1 MKSVYI
7 SLIIVLTIFS
17 NCAVKINTQSETIKL
32 NLRVHIMETTPWM
45 HSSGVSMN
53 SWVTPRD
60 VNEVIMPELNK
71 IWSQANI
78 VWSIESIIEEN
89 LVTFKDDSVAI
100 CYIINS
106 KRDSE
111 GHSDKQRLPYL
122 YSLMQP
128 QYRSEK
134 SKVDSNLFHIYLFP
148 FIGNTS
154 QGNAMKRFD
163 RHAVVGIWSNKH
175 NGGKAPEK
183 TLLKEDHD
191 LWKRGSLS
199 RTIAHELGHVLS
211 LTHNQCSI
219 CLMTGSGYM
228 ITSEQIEISR
238 KEAIRR
244 LK

>member
-1 MKSVYI
+1 MKSIYI
-7 SLIIVLTIFS
+7 CLITVLTMFS
-17 NCAVKINTQSETIKL
+17 NSAIKIDAQSKTIKL
-32 NLRVHIMETTPWM
+32 NLRIHIMETTPWM

-53 SWVTPRD
+53 SWVTPKD
-60 VNEVIMPELNK
+60 VNEVIVPELNK

-78 VWSIESIIEEN
+78 VWNVESIIEED
-89 LVTFKDDSVAI
+89 LVTFKGDSAAI
-100 CYIINS
+100 SYIINS
-106 KRDSE
+106 KRDSA

-134 SKVDSNLFHIYLFP
+134 RKVDSNLFHIYLFP

-175 NGGKAPEK
+175 NRGKSPEK

-199 RTIAHELGHVLS
+199 RTIAHELGHVLR
-211 LTHNQCSI
+211 LTHSQCSI
-219 CLMTGSGYM
+219 CLMKGRGYV
-228 ITSEQIEISR
+228 ITPEQIEISR
-238 KEAIRR
+238 KEAKRR

>member
-1 MKSVYI
+1 MKSI
-7 SLIIVLTIFS
+7 FICLITVLTMFS
-17 NCAVKINTQSETIKL
+17 NSVIKINAQSETIKL
-32 NLRVHIMETTPWM
+32 NLRIHIMETTPWI

-53 SWVTPRD
+53 SWVTPKD
-60 VNEVIMPELNK
+60 VNEVIMPELNE

-89 LVTFKDDSVAI
+89 VVVFKGDSIAI
-100 CYIINS
+100 SYIVNS

-111 GHSDKQRLPYL
+111 GRSDKQRLPHL

-134 SKVDSNLFHIYLFP
+134 SKVDSNLYHIYLFP

-163 RHAVVGIWSNKH
+163 CHAVVGIWSNKH
-175 NGGKAPEK
+175 NRGKSPEK
-183 TLLKEDHD
+183 TLLQEDHD

-199 RTIAHELGHVLS
+199 RTIAHELGHVLR

-219 CLMTGSGYM
+219 CLMKGQGYM
-228 ITSEQIEISR
+228 ITPEQIEISR
-238 KEAIRR
+238 QEAIRR
-244 LK
+244 SK